1 MAYRNIMGLF
11 ALSCLGT
18 AYSQPILNT
27 GACPTL
33 TRHTAPAGE
42 SWTQFGTKPTGGIQ
56 AGTIQ
61 DPLTPAQ
68 SINCVQVPAG
78 LRAEIVASE
87 LTPSSPAGLDP
98 LGYLM
103 YITFDDRGRVW
114 ALDVRDYPNIITGDR
129 IAGGK
134 ARIVILEDVN
144 GDGALDNFKVFY
156 TGLNIP
162 TSLEWVPGGV
172 VLTSTPNLVFI
183 PSSNDA
189 AGTPVILWKGMGS
202 TGNYDTHGQTN
213 SLFYGL
219 DNWFYGHTGGQGCTT
234 SGGTA
239 ANGVNCGGGRSWRFK
254 HTALGSKTTAFET
267 WTTGPANAHGIGQME
282 NGEVFQSGATGSV
295 YSSHSIRGGAASIPL
310 IPQRSPM
317 SPITGDLYLWEP
329 SNTAVS
335 GHDFYT
341 ARLLPSIYNSRFYVC
356 EGATK
361 LCHQDNIAV
370 NTSGSN
376 TGSTWTVNRMTGTG
390 SNILAST
397 DAWVAPLKVR
407 TGPDAAMWVIDW
419 NNYLFLHNP
428 ANPMGPGGA
437 WENSL
442 RVKTTTRLYR
452 IVPSNGTTHPVL
464 NLGTAT
470 DDQLVAALSNTN
482 FMWRMQAQKIL
493 VRKTPSA
500 ALLTSLENILKTS
513 RKVDDI
519 GNDPAVTHAVWVLEG
534 LGQFAS
540 DAARWDPIL
549 KSLLLHPAWMT
560 RQNVL
565 KAMPR
570 TAATSQAI
578 SDQCSVN
585 DDHGHVRYQALLALA
600 QAPKAASA
608 KAIWTT
614 FQTVDAA
621 ITGTPAAEA
630 VTSAGI
636 ATSATRPCTPAYEAV
651 GTRRAVAPAQPRY
664 DLRFRASRDGFVPVA
679 RRQLE
684 SGLLVVY
691 DLQGHEAF
699 RSVYDN
705 STAQWSVPSADG
717 LRNPMY
723 FYTYRK
729 ENGELLKGKIART
742 GMDL

>member
-1 MAYRNIMGLF
+1 MANRIVMGLF
-11 ALSCLGT
+11 VLSFVG
-18 AYSQPILNT
+18 AASAQPILNT

-33 TRHTAPAGE
+33 TRHTAPSGE
-42 SWTQFGTKPTGGIQ
+42 NWGQFGTKPGNGI
-56 AGTIQ
+56 ASGTIQ
-61 DPLTPAQ
+61 DALTPAQ

-87 LTPSSPAGLDP
+87 LTPSSPAGAVA

-114 ALDVRDYPNIITGDR
+114 ALDVRDYPNTITNDR
-129 IAGGK
+129 IAGGQ

-144 GDGALDNFKVFY
+144 GDGALDNFKVFH

-183 PSSNDA
+183 PNNNDV

-234 SGGTA
+234 SGGAA

-295 YSSHSIRGGAASIPL
+295 YSSHSIRGGAASISL
-310 IPQRSPM
+310 VPQRSPM
-317 SPITGDLYLWEP
+317 SPITTDFYLWEP

-341 ARLLPSIYNSRFYVC
+341 ARLLPSIFNNRLYVC
-356 EGATK
+356 EGATR

-370 NTSGSN
+370 NTSGTA
-376 TGSTWTVNRMTGTG
+376 TGSTWTVTRMTGTG
-390 SNILAST
+390 SNIIAST

-407 TGPDAAMWVIDW
+407 TGPDAALWVIDW

-428 ANPMGPGGA
+428 ASPTGAGGA

-442 RVKTTTRLYR
+442 RNKKTTRLFR
-452 IVPSNGTTHPVL
+452 IVPSDGKTHPVL
-464 NLGTAT
+464 NLSTAT

-513 RKVDDI
+513 RRVDDI

-565 KAMPR
+565 EAMPR

-578 SDQCSVN
+578 SEQCSVN
-585 DDHGHVRYQALLALA
+585 DDHGHVRYQALLALS
-600 QAPKAASA
+600 QSPNAANET
-608 KAIWTT
+608 AIWTT
-614 FQTVDAA
+614 FQNVDAA
-621 ITGTPAAEA
+621 ITGTPAAAA
-630 VTSAGI
+630 VTAAGI
-636 ATSATRPCTPAYEAV
+636 TTAATRPCTPAYV
-651 GTRRAVAPAQPRY
+651 SVNVAPAPHFVQARK
-664 DLRFRASRDGFVPVA
+664 DLRFRSIHGGFEMMA

-684 SGLLVVY
+684 SGELVVY
-691 DLQGHEAF
+691 DLRGQVSF

-705 STAQWSVPSADG
+705 ETAQWSVPSASG
-717 LRNPMY
+717 LTQPVY

-729 ENGELLKGKIART
+729 ENGEVFKGQISLT

>member
-1 MAYRNIMGLF
+1 MAKQIMSGIFGLS
-11 ALSCLGT
+11 LLGT
-18 AYSQPILNT
+18 GFAQPILNT

-33 TRHTAPAGE
+33 TRHTAPSGE
-42 SWTQFGTKPTGGIQ
+42 NWSQFGTKPTGGI
-56 AGTIQ
+56 ASGTIQ

-68 SINCVQVPAG
+68 SINCVQVPSG

-87 LTPSSPAGLDP
+87 LTPSSPAGATP

-114 ALDVRDYPNIITGDR
+114 ALDVRDYPNTITSDR

-134 ARIVILEDVN
+134 SRIVILEDAN

-162 TSLEWVPGGV
+162 TSIEWVPGGV

-183 PSSNDA
+183 PNTNDV
-189 AGTPVILWKGMGS
+189 AGTPVVLWKGMGS

-219 DNWFYGHTGGQGCTT
+219 DNWFYGHTGGQGCNT

-239 ANGVNCGGGRSWRFK
+239 GNGVNCGGGRSWRFK

-282 NGEVFQSGATGSV
+282 NGEIFQSGATGSV
-295 YSSHSIRGGAASIPL
+295 YSSHSIRGGVASIAL
-310 IPQRSPM
+310 VPQRSPL
-317 SPITGDLYLWEP
+317 SPVTGDLYLWEP
-329 SNTAVS
+329 TNTAVS

-341 ARLLPSIYNSRFYVC
+341 ARLLPAIFNSRLYVC

-370 NTSGSN
+370 NTSGTT
-376 TGSTWTVNRMTGTG
+376 TGSTWTVTRMTGTG
-390 SNILAST
+390 SNIIAST

-407 TGPDAAMWVIDW
+407 TGPDAALWVIDW

-428 ANPMGPGGA
+428 ASPTGAGGA

-442 RVKTTTRLYR
+442 RDKKTTRLFR
-452 IVPSNGTTHPVL
+452 IVPSSGATHPVL
-464 NLGTAT
+464 NLSTAS
-470 DDQLVAALSNTN
+470 DAQLVAALSNSN
-482 FMWRMQAQKIL
+482 FVWRMQAQKIL

-500 ALLTSLENILKTS
+500 ELLTSLETILKTS
-513 RKVDDI
+513 RRVDDI

-534 LGQFAS
+534 LGQFTS

-565 KAMPR
+565 QAMPR
-570 TAATSQAI
+570 TAATSKSI

-600 QAPKAASA
+600 QAPKADNAT
-608 KAIWTT
+608 AIWTT
-614 FQTVDAA
+614 FQNADAG
-621 ITGTPAAEA
+621 ITGTPAAAA
-630 VTSAGI
+630 VTAAGI
-636 ATSATRPCTPAYEAV
+636 TTSATRPCTPPYV
-651 GTRRAVAPAQPRY
+651 PTSLAPSPKITQART
-664 DLRFRASRDGFVPVA
+664 DLRFHATRDGFNLMA
-679 RRQLE
+679 LRQLE
-684 SGLLVVY
+684 SGELVVY
-691 DLQGHEAF
+691 DLKGHVAF
-699 RSVYDN
+699 RSVYN
-705 STAQWSVPSADG
+705 NATAQWSAPSASG
-717 LRNPMY
+717 LKNPVY

-729 ENGELLKGKIART
+729 LTGELLKGEITLT
-742 GMDL
+742 GMRF